1 MAAICTDLV
10 FTCFVCPAIVNPEPY
25 GITDAPIS
33 SVART
38 NLMHV
43 ARTIQALAVSKHEG
57 RANDPKVAEL
67 LTHFPEVKQLI

>member
-1 MAAICTDLV
+1 M
-10 FTCFVCPAIVNPEPY
+10 NPEPY

-33 SVART
+33 SIART

-57 RANDPKVAEL
+57 RAKDPKVAEL
-67 LTHFPEVKQLI
+67 LTHFPEVKQLILINLGIDLSRIHPLFLR